1 MMEKKGLNLVKKG
14 MLMTLLTW
22 LVIGTACNDQLDNPK
37 ANPSNGKQVEVS
49 LNIGFADEDNGISL
63 SNSRSS
69 NTAAGEKA
77 STQKLAF
84 DAQLISA
91 VETRAGEAKPDQLY
105 NLEIRQYDASGTCQ
119 NSDQTVIANQ
129 SIGSRLT
136 ISLTEMEDCQLVIV
150 AWGTSIAKRLG
161 TGTFS
166 NACDVIIDQ
175 SAIKELDPTNADDMK
190 KMPYYIYLPSVKVS
204 ANTITNPD
212 GTDVRL
218 LLKRLATR
226 VTLNW
231 KYTFTNDYNLKEV
244 RLEGVPNDYRAIP
257 FINTKDNTYPSLLD
271 QYTTIIVPANTISNE
286 GSYSCWIP
294 ATLRGT
300 SNKATSAY
308 YRNKENAPTGSVY
321 ATFVAQNNKVERKK
335 LNYRLYLGSN
345 TSDNF
350 DLNPNTNYIYQ
361 INFAHK
367 GLPTNDRR
375 VSIID
380 PIPASEGND
389 FLSPTANCFMVAPGA
404 AFCFNPYKYYVNGIK
419 GENSLLQGWCATT
432 KIKSVKVLWQ
442 TKENGDIGDPILG
455 VVNSEDD
462 HTNIVDLANCDD
474 FNNAR
479 IYCRVAP
486 NTSGGS
492 GMIAAYDGE
501 NGTGNI
507 LWSWHIWVTDY
518 TPDAK
523 ADVTVDNPKKR
534 VQKYTYGGKIQNPI
548 MDRNLGAM
556 AGYTE
561 IPPNNLEISKTNG
574 FHYQWGRKDPFPS
587 TYSKSATTTN
597 SAYDITIYA
606 DKPTPG
612 MLNYYQ
618 PDGISY
624 YVRKGQNSKVSI
636 RTSYQNPTT
645 TYSSGDTWCSEVNNN
660 LWDEN
665 GKKTFHDPCPA
676 GWRIASR
683 VNYQAFF
690 TNTGYTESGTSINAT
705 VAMNIKNP
713 STIIADGGV
722 VMYFENSTYGNSTY
736 IRMTGY
742 QAEFNK
748 FVLIA
753 GMCNFWCREYGR
765 SNNHGYALAIS
776 TGRKNISSGW
786 ARRDAHPIRCIQER

>member
-1 MMEKKGLNLVKKG
+1 MMAKIRGKLEKKGVVLTFLTLALIG
-14 MLMTLLTW
+14 M
-22 LVIGTACNDQLDNPK
+22 ACEDKIDNPK
-37 ANPSNGKQVEVS
+37 VNPSEGKQVEVS
-49 LNIGFADEDNGISL
+49 LNIGFSDKDNGISFDNTR
-63 SNSRSS
+63 SNNASI
-69 NTAAGEKA
+69 GEKA
-77 STQKLAF
+77 TTTKLAF
-84 DAQLISA
+84 DTQLISET
-91 VETRAGEAKPDQLY
+91 ETRAVAVKPDMLY
-105 NLEIRQYDASGTCQ
+105 NLEIQQYDQSGNRIGGTP
-119 NSDQTVIANQ
+119 NVIAQ
-129 SIGSRLT
+129 QGIGSAL
-136 ISLTEMEDCQLVIV
+136 SLTLQENANCQLVIV
-150 AWGTSIAKRLG
+150 AWGTSITKRLG
-161 TGTFS
+161 TGNLS
-166 NACDVIIDQ
+166 SACDVIIDQ
-175 SAIKELDPTNADDMK
+175 SAIKDLDPTRLEDMN
-190 KMPYYIYLPSVKVS
+190 KMPYYIYLPSVNVS
-204 ANTITNPD
+204 ENTITSPD

-231 KYTFTNDYNLKEV
+231 DYQVADYTLKQV
-244 RLEGVPNDYRAIP
+244 RMESVPTDYRAIP
-257 FINTKDNTYPSLLD
+257 IVSGNEDTYPSLLD
-271 QYTTIIVPANTISNE
+271 QYTTIIIPDNEISNN
-286 GSYSCWIP
+286 GSYTCWIP
-294 ATLRGT
+294 ASLRGT
-300 SNKATSAY
+300 SSKATSAY

-321 ATFVAQNNKVERKK
+321 ATFIAHNNSIPKKK
-335 LNYRLYLGSN
+335 LNYRLYLGEN

-350 DLNPNTNYIYQ
+350 NLNPNTNYSYQ
-361 INFAHK
+361 VNFKHQ

-380 PIPASEGND
+380 PIPASIGND
-389 FLSPTANCFMVAPGA
+389 FPRPTSNCFMVAPGG
-404 AFCFNPYKYYVNGIK
+404 AFCFNPYKYYVNGV
-419 GENSLLQGWCATT
+419 ESNNTLLQSWCSST

-486 NTSGGS
+486 NTTGGS
-492 GMIAAYDGE
+492 GMIAAYDDE

-523 ADVTVDNPKKR
+523 ADGTVDNPKKR

-587 TYSKSATTTN
+587 SYSKAATTTN
-597 SAYDITIYA
+597 RVYDITVYA

-624 YVRKGQNSKVSI
+624 YVRKGENSKVSI

-645 TYSSGDTWCSEVNNN
+645 TYSSGDTWCSETNNN

-665 GKKTFHDPCPA
+665 GKKTLHDPCPA
-676 GWRIASR
+676 GWRIASW

-690 TNTGYTESGTSINAT
+690 TNTGYTGSGTSINAT
-705 VAMNIKNP
+705 VSMNIKNP

-722 VMYFENSTYGNSTY
+722 VMYFENSTSGNSTY

-748 FVLIA
+748 FVQIA

-786 ARRDAHPIRCIQER
+786 SRRDAHPIRCIQDRQ